1 MRQTKSV
8 LVVVAVMLLVTAC
21 ARKEVRERLESAPY
35 HTSLAEAK
43 QAPGASGKP
52 ILVEFFTE
60 WCTWCATIDTVVL
73 VDSAVIE
80 FLSSEM
86 ILVKIDAEVDS
97 ALTREHHISGYPTT
111 VMLDENREEIDRLVG
126 YVPPEEYIQTFRDY
140 ARGIGT
146 LDDLLRRVETEPDR
160 VLYMNIAD
168 KYKYRGGAEEARVW
182 FQRVL
187 DEGDPRDSLSGES
200 RLALADMMRRS
211 KNWDDAIKAYEAV
224 SKDFSGTETGD
235 NAEIWIAIVYRNQ
248 GDTTE
253 ALKRFEAFIRANPGE
268 TKNAEYCRKQIEK
281 LTAKP
286 EEKAAE

>member
-8 LVVVAVMLLVTAC
+8 LVVVAVMLLVMAC
-21 ARKEVRERLESAPY
+21 AQKEIQEPLESAPY

-43 QAPGASGKP
+43 QAAGVPGKP
-52 ILVEFFTE
+52 ILVEFSTD

-80 FLSSEM
+80 FLSGEM
-86 ILVKIDAEVDS
+86 ILVKIDAEADS
-97 ALTREHHISGYPTT
+97 ALAREHHISGYPTT
-111 VMLDENREEIDRLVG
+111 VMLDENGEEIDRLVG

-140 ARGIGT
+140 AKGIGT
-146 LDDLLRRVETEPDR
+146 LDDLLTRVKTESDR
-160 VLYMNIAD
+160 ALYLNIAD
-168 KYKYRGGAEEARVW
+168 KYKYRGAPEEAGVW
-182 FQRVL
+182 FTRVV

-235 NAEIWIAIVYRNQ
+235 DAQVWIAIVYRNQ

-253 ALKRFEAFIRANPGE
+253 ALKRFEAFAKANPGTE
-268 TKNAEYCRKQIEK
+268 NAEYCQKQIEK

-286 EEKAAE
+286 EEEVAE